1 MQPKSTRGVQ
11 AGNVHQAADQLI
23 ADGQRPTI
31 ERIRLKLG
39 RGSPNTIAPML
50 DAWFAQLGTRLG
62 ISGGAIGEST
72 QASTNVPAAVWTSVQ
87 TLWDQALA
95 SARESAQKDL
105 VLQTEALREQ
115 RVALEVDR
123 AALDVV
129 VAQVAQRDVQQ
140 QRTVEHLQSEVNH
153 WRSSAQSWQ
162 DKVSES
168 QRELRAA
175 HEALGA
181 ATQERNEERRR
192 HDEQV
197 QTMLDE
203 HRRQAKAAQAE
214 HQRLLAQIDKERQA
228 AKQLAKK
235 LDDTLHTREATQRE
249 FQHANSTL
257 GGRLHDAQLE
267 ISALQARSQA
277 QDAHVAGLQAQLMT
291 FELKR
296 PPRSRSR
303 TTKKAKGLD

>member
-11 AGNVHQAADQLI
+11 THDVHQAADQLV

-62 ISGGAIGEST
+62 LAEGTTGET
-72 QASTNVPAAVWTSVQ
+72 GPITGNVPSAVWNSVQ
-87 TLWDQALA
+87 TLWDQALT
-95 SARESAQKDL
+95 SARESAQRDL
-105 VLQTEALREQ
+105 SHEVETLREQ

-168 QRELRAA
+168 ERELRAA

-181 ATQERNEERRR
+181 ATQARNEERRR
-192 HDEQV
+192 FDEHV
-197 QTMLDE
+197 QTLLGE
-203 HRRQAKAAQAE
+203 HRRQAQAAQAE
-214 HQRLLAQIDKERQA
+214 HQRLLGQIDKERQVA
-228 AKQLAKK
+228 NRLEKRLN
-235 LDDTLHTREATQRE
+235 DTQQAGEVMLGELQHT
-249 FQHANSTL
+249 NSTL
-257 GGRLHDAQLE
+257 GERLHNAQLE

-277 QDAHVAGLQAQLMT
+277 QEAHVAGLQAHLMT
-291 FELKR
+291 FELKQ
-296 PPRSRSR
+296 PPRSRSH
-303 TTKKAKGLD
+303 TKKKAKGLD